1 MSFIF
6 HSTVYSPYYFDFFP
20 YPLSAC
26 GVFLWNTDMSSNCII
41 IVEYYV
47 LIILCTYFVSFSFYK
62 GRAWAEK
69 ASRYRPSVWKVGTKR
84 PGITMFSMFF
94 NI

>member
-1 MSFIF
+1 
-6 HSTVYSPYYFDFFP
+6 
-20 YPLSAC
+20 
-26 GVFLWNTDMSSNCII
+26 MSSNCII

-84 PGITMFSMFF
+84 PGYNASDSDSDEM
-94 NI
+94 NDDEKQ